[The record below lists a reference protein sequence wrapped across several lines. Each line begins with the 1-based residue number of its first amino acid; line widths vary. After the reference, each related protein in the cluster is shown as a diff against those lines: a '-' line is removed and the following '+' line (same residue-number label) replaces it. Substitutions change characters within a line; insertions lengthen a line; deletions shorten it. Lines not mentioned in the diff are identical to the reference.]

1 MEDAISFDALIGAEG
16 HRSLTAQKCGNGDY
30 ELGMKRK
37 LEYEET
43 PIGGSHETPNKR
55 IRKYSPC
62 DESVLRNLQPH
73 QAKGLLQLR
82 RQADP
87 NAINQ
92 YNAYDGTKFAHV
104 TPKFNNFG
112 GLSE

>member
-1 MEDAISFDALIGAEG
+1 MDGIISFDALIGAEG
-16 HRSLTAQKCGNGDY
+16 HRSLTAQKGGNGDY
-30 ELGMKRK
+30 ELGAKRK
-37 LEYEET
+37 LEYDET

-62 DESVLRNLQPH
+62 DEGMLRTMQSH

-87 NAINQ
+87 GAIDQ
-92 YNAYDGTKFAHV
+92 YNAYDGAKFAHV
-104 TPKFNNFG
+104 TPKFNVFG